1 MRRMIDII
9 RPAHANGA
17 PSRPSFRLAA
27 TAGRDPMQAV
37 LGLGRNA
44 RRVIVLALLVALL
57 IHGTAAARAA
67 VIPVE
72 LMRWSQAM
80 GRAIRTRIM
89 ETYDVDLL
97 KADPPPPPA
106 EPLPPPK
113 EEPKEVQP
121 VLIKETKTNEPPPPA
136 AAAAKASAVLT
147 QAPDPNEPVDLTNS
161 FVTGNA
167 DSYAGGVTQA
177 AGTSSTA
184 VYARNAVAGGAP
196 GGTGKSAGPAGNG
209 PDRSRAASL
218 AGSKDWKCDF
228 PPEADVDQIDQAF
241 VVVQVATRAD
251 GNPERVSILSE
262 PGHGFGRAARICAMK
277 EHYDPALDREGNPI
291 AGSTKS
297 IRIRF
302 ER

>member
-1 MRRMIDII
+1 MLDIV

-44 RRVIVLALLVALL
+44 RRVIVIALLAALL

-97 KADPPPPPA
+97 KADPPPPPPA
-106 EPLPPPK
+106 EPPPPPK
-113 EEPKEVQP
+113 DEPKEVQP

-136 AAAAKASAVLT
+136 AAAAKAA
-147 QAPDPNEPVDLTNS
+147 AP
-161 FVTGNA
+161 
-167 DSYAGGVTQA
+167 
-177 AGTSSTA
+177 
-184 VYARNAVAGGAP
+184 AVAAKPAVPAAVGA
-196 GGTGKSAGPAGNG
+196 AAEPAAV
-209 PDRSRAASL
+209 AA
-218 AGSKDWKCDF
+218 
-228 PPEADVDQIDQAF
+228 P
-241 VVVQVATRAD
+241 VVK
-251 GNPERVSILSE
+251 
-262 PGHGFGRAARICAMK
+262 AA
-277 EHYDPALDREGNPI
+277 EGEKQ
-291 AGSTKS
+291 G
-297 IRIRF
+297 
-302 ER
+302 

>member
-1 MRRMIDII
+1 MIGIV

-17 PSRPSFRLAA
+17 ASRPSFRLAA

-37 LGLGRNA
+37 LELGRDA
-44 RRVIVLALLVALL
+44 RWVIVLTLVAALL

-67 VIPVE
+67 VIPLE
-72 LMRWSQAM
+72 LMQWSQAM
-80 GRAIRTRIM
+80 GRAIRARIM

-97 KADPPPPPA
+97 KAEPPPPA
-106 EPLPPPK
+106 DPLPPPK

-121 VLIKETKTNEPPPPA
+121 LLVKETKANEPPPPA

-161 FVTGNA
+161 FVTGDA

-184 VYARNAVAGGAP
+184 VYARNAMAGGAP
-196 GGTGKSAGPAGNG
+196 GATGKSAGPAGNG

-251 GNPERVSILSE
+251 GNPDRVSVLSD

>member
-1 MRRMIDII
+1 MI
-9 RPAHANGA
+9 PVHANGA
-17 PSRPSFRLAA
+17 PRRPFRLAA
-27 TAGRDPMQAV
+27 TGGLDPMHAV
-37 LGLGRNA
+37 LALGRNA
-44 RRVIVLALLVALL
+44 RRVVGVALVAALL

-72 LMRWSQAM
+72 LMLWSQAI
-80 GRAIRTRIM
+80 GRAVHQRIM
-89 ETYDVDLL
+89 ETYEVDLL
-97 KADPPPPPA
+97 KAEPPPPPPPA
-106 EPLPPPK
+106 EPPPPQ
-113 EEPKEVQP
+113 EEPKEAPP
-121 VLIKETKTNEPPPPA
+121 VVVRETKPNEAPSPA
-136 AAAAKASAVLT
+136 PAAAKASAVLT

-161 FVTGNA
+161 FVTGTA
-167 DSYAGGVTQA
+167 DSYAGGVTQTT
-177 AGTSSTA
+177 GTSNTA
-184 VYARNAVAGGAP
+184 VYGARNTAPGGAP
-196 GGTGKSAGPAGNG
+196 GGTGKTPGPAGNG

-251 GNPERVSILSE
+251 GSPDRVTILSD
-262 PGHGFGRAARICAMK
+262 PGHGFGRAARVCAMR
-277 EHYDPALDREGNPI
+277 ERYDPALDREGNAV